1 MIRFL
6 SILFLLQ
13 FTVFVNIS
21 YAQSNIYWAR
31 QGDKILVGNHFGMNT
46 TDVITNHFV
55 RGIVVDTTNN
65 VLYWAAPSINK
76 LKSCEL
82 DGSNVQ
88 DIATVD
94 NIIDL
99 SIDYVNSVIYYTD
112 LGDGKIEKVDFSG
125 SNQLDV
131 VTGLTNPQ
139 GIDYHANIIY
149 WCDSSEDLIYSANS
163 DGSNM
168 QVLINASFPTRLD
181 LDITNGKI
189 YWAERNPSL
198 IRRANLDGSSVETVM
213 NLLGP
218 PTDIEIDE
226 LNSKIYWTETGT
238 QTIMRADLDGS
249 NRELIFTTAGVSG
262 IALHINSLLPAC
274 DHSNTFNGAYD
285 DNWINI
291 SNWSELCV
299 PRSIVTDSVIIN
311 ENCVRGVIND
321 SLIISDTGVLLLNN
335 GFTLTVE

>member
-1 MIRFL
+1 MMKSI
-6 SILFLLQ
+6 SILFLLLA
-13 FTVFVNIS
+13 TICINIS

-31 QGDKILVGNHFGMNT
+31 QSDKIQVGDHFGMNT
-46 TDVITNHFV
+46 SDVITNHFV
-55 RGIVVDTTNN
+55 RGIVVDTINN
-65 VLYWAAPSINK
+65 VLYWAAPHLNE
-76 LKSCEL
+76 LNSCNL
-82 DGSNVQ
+82 DGSNIQ
-88 DIATVD
+88 NIATVD
-94 NIIDL
+94 NIVDL

-112 LGDGKIEKVDFSG
+112 IGDGKIEKVDFSG
-125 SNQLDV
+125 TNQVDV
-131 VTGLTNPQ
+131 ITGLTNPQ
-139 GIDYHANIIY
+139 GIDYNANIIY

-163 DGSNM
+163 DGSNV

-189 YWAERNPSL
+189 YWAERNPSI

-249 NRELIFTTAGVSG
+249 HRELIFTTAGVSG
-262 IALHINSLLPAC
+262 IALHINSLLPVC
-274 DHSNTFNGAYD
+274 DNSNTFNGNYD
-285 DNWINI
+285 SNWINI

-299 PRSIVTDSVIIN
+299 PRSFVTDSVIIN
-311 ENCVRGVIND
+311 ENCIKGISD
-321 SLIISDTGVLLLNN
+321 SLIISDTGILLINS
-335 GFTLTVE
+335 GYTLTIE